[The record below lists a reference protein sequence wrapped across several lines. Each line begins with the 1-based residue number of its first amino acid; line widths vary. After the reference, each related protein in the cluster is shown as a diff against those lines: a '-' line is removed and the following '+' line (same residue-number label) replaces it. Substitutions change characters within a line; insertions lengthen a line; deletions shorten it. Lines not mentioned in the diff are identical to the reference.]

1 MNSILVFSRVC
12 LATIGVCVFQC
23 GKLRLPH
30 FFVFLEENMENYH
43 VIIPI
48 EVSARNF
55 CPSTI
60 ESCFVR
66 CVFNALRE
74 HKELLNSPDYK
85 RLYDEAID
93 YLYRC
98 ASYLPSW
105 KAYGPERGYEWL
117 EFIFDIANPNIQN
130 KLSINTVNSFLDERR
145 KIWDISKD
153 IFEEEDEF

>member
-1 MNSILVFSRVC
+1 
-12 LATIGVCVFQC
+12 
-23 GKLRLPH
+23 
-30 FFVFLEENMENYH
+30 MENYH

-66 CVFNALRE
+66 RVFNALRE

-98 ASYLPSW
+98 VSYLPSW

-117 EFIFDIANPNIQN
+117 EFISDIANPNIEN

-145 KIWDISKD
+145 KIWDISND
-153 IFEEEDEF
+153 IFEE